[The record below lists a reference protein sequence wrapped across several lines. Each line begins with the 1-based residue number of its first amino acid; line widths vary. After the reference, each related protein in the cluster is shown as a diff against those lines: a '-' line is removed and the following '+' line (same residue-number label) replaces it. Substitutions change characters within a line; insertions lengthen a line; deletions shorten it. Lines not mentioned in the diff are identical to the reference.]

1 MLAGLSGRALPTLP
15 HVPVRGPV
23 RPARGRTRL
32 VPVAW
37 DGSASRIVS
46 GHGSAFLHGATMSDA
61 PAALTPDWTDGDP
74 APLVLT
80 PG

>member
-1 MLAGLSGRALPTLP
+1 M
-15 HVPVRGPV
+15 
-23 RPARGRTRL
+23 
-32 VPVAW
+32 PVAW
-37 DGSASRIVS
+37 DGSAARIVS